1 MIIKK
6 YTGATGD
13 GDAGSILLPKA
24 SKTYYGGGVKKV
36 LITNSHTTST
46 TRFRLYIDDGSNEYD
61 LAITDIPALT
71 SLVLEDNLSYDS
83 NTYDLKVNLS
93 EAGYNITII
102 IK

>member
-13 GDAGSILLPKA
+13 GDAGSILIAKGG
-24 SKTYYGGGVKKV
+24 KTHYGSGIKKILV
-36 LITNSHTTST
+36 TNSHTTNT
-46 TRFRLYIDDGSNEYD
+46 TRFRLYIDVGSNEYD
-61 LAITDIPALT
+61 LALTDIPALT
-71 SLVLEDNLSYDS
+71 SLVLEDNLTYSS